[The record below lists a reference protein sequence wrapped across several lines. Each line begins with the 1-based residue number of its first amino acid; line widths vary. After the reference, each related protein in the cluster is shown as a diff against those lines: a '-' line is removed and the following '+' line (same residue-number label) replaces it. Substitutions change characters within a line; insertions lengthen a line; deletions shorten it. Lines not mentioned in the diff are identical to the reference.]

1 VTTFQDV
8 VHGLGD
14 APDDGVRGVRFR
26 YGREKPDHAGVL
38 LGWPRVAARVR
49 GLAARFAEQG
59 VGAGDVVAVHSHDQA
74 TALIALLAA
83 IHLGAVP
90 TMLAPVGAGV
100 AARLVEQFHAV
111 LAVAA
116 PRLLV
121 IDRALPDEHLA
132 GRALPPTLL
141 VADAPEAPGAP
152 ILGRATADDACF
164 LQFTSGSTST
174 PKGVVV
180 TQRMLMANLGAI
192 GDLAAW
198 NRDGR
203 LLGWVPIYHD
213 MSLVGLYLMTVLHQ
227 AFGCFFPATRFGR
240 SPDLWMGLMAEE
252 RATFTAGP
260 NFALAMALRHA
271 ERRPPT
277 GDLSHVQGIIC
288 GSEPIAAETAR
299 RFAAAYAPCGLKDAV
314 IPAYGMAECT
324 LLATTRPRRAPLATL
339 TVARG
344 ALERGTVQPLAA
356 GVRDDAAV
364 ELVACGGP
372 ARGMATAIVGPDG
385 AELAQG
391 VGEIQVSGAS
401 VLDRYHRA
409 TDAAA
414 RTLVTRGGRRW
425 LRSGDLG
432 FVHDGQLYVC
442 GRAKDLIIHNGVNIY
457 PADVEQALER
467 QLAERVRLAA
477 VVDLRVDLAAEFI
490 GLGVLVEEARR
501 DAEPAAVE
509 AEIAAFVESFL
520 GLPVAIAWALRGA
533 HIPRTTSGKLVRG
546 EIRALLVAERARRAG
561 APAAGG

>member
-1 VTTFQDV
+1 MTTFQDV

-14 APDDGVRGVRFR
+14 APDDGVRGLRFR
-26 YGREKPDHAGVL
+26 YGREKPDHAGML
-38 LGWPRVAARVR
+38 LGWPLVAARVR
-49 GLAARFAEQG
+49 GLAARFVEHG

-74 TALIALLAA
+74 TALTALLAA

-100 AARLVEQFHAV
+100 ATRLVEQFHAV

-121 IDRALPDEHLA
+121 IDRALPDEHIA

-141 VADAPEAPGAP
+141 VADTPEAASAP
-152 ILGRATADDACF
+152 ILARAGADDACF

-180 TQRMLMANLGAI
+180 TQRMLLANLAAI
-192 GDLAAW
+192 GELAAW
-198 NRDGR
+198 NGDGR

-213 MSLVGLYLMTVLHQ
+213 MSLVGLYLMTVMHR

-324 LLATTRPRRAPLATL
+324 LLATTRPRGAPLATL
-339 TVARG
+339 TVVRAS
-344 ALERGTVQPLAA
+344 LERGAVQPVAPGDGA
-356 GVRDDAAV
+356 I

-372 ARGMATAIVGPDG
+372 ARGMATAIVGADG
-385 AELAQG
+385 VPLDHG
-391 VGEIQVSGAS
+391 VGEIQVSGDS

-409 TDAAA
+409 PDAAA
-414 RTLVTRGGRRW
+414 LLLVARDGRRW
-425 LRSGDLG
+425 LRTGDLG

-467 QLAERVRLAA
+467 QLAERVRLTA
-477 VVDLRVDLAAEFI
+477 VVDLRSDLAAEFT
-490 GLGVLVEEARR
+490 GLGVLIEEARR

-509 AEIAAFVESFL
+509 AAVATFVEAFL
-520 GLPVAIAWALRGA
+520 GLPVAIVWALRGA
-533 HIPRTTSGKLVRG
+533 HIPRTTSGKLVRA
-546 EIRALLVAERARRAG
+546 EIRALLIAERARRDG
-561 APAAGG
+561 AAPSGT